1 MMKILGIDPGI
12 RIMGYGIINADDDN
26 VTLIDF
32 GTLIP
37 DSNQNNAKRLNDLYQ
52 GLIKIISNYRPD
64 VVAVEQPFISKNVR
78 SAMSI
83 GQAQAIALLAAATK
97 HIPSYEY
104 TPTQIKQRVA
114 NYGAGSKE
122 QIQEMVRM
130 QLGLNEI
137 PEPNDA
143 ADALAVAICHIREI
157 HLNNI
162 IANHLRVK

>member
-1 MMKILGIDPGI
+1 MKILGIDPGT
-12 RIMGYGIINADDDN
+12 RIMGYGIIATDDDDFC
-26 VTLIDF
+26 LIEF
-32 GTLIP
+32 GTIIP
-37 DSNQNNAKRLNDLYQ
+37 DANDDNAKCLHDLYR
-52 GLIKIISNYRPD
+52 GLIKIINHYKPNAI
-64 VVAVEQPFISKNVR
+64 AVEKPFVSKNVR
-78 SAMSI
+78 SAMAI
-83 GQAQAIALLAAATK
+83 GRAQAIALLAAATL

-114 NYGAGSKE
+114 NYGAGSKG

-157 HLNNI
+157 HLENLL
-162 IANHLRVK
+162 ANQ